1 MNLYGTLYLCG
12 TPIGNL
18 GDITLRVID
27 MLKACDLVAA
37 EDTRNTLKLLNHF
50 DIQKSLVSYHE
61 HNKIQKGPELIEKLK
76 SGLNIALVTDAGM
89 PGISD
94 PGSDL
99 VRLCQKEGVPVT
111 ACPGPT
117 AFATALV
124 LSGMDSRR
132 FVFEGFLPTDKK
144 EKAHVLKS
152 IEKEE
157 RTVIFYEAPHRL
169 KATLKEI
176 YQSVGNRQASCVRE
190 ITKKFEE
197 VKKDSLENLI
207 EYYSLNDPKGEFV
220 VLIEGLDPEEIK
232 KEQISFWENIP
243 VEEHV
248 KKYIDDG
255 MSEKDA
261 MKQAAKDRGITK
273 RDIYSILKGNK

>member
-1 MNLYGTLYLCG
+1 MYGTLYLCG

-18 GDITLRVID
+18 GDMTLRVIEL
-27 MLKACDLVAA
+27 LKECDIIAA

-50 DIQKSLVSYHE
+50 DIQKTLVSYHE
-61 HNKIQKGPELIEKLK
+61 HNKFQKGPELIEKLK
-76 SGLNIALVTDAGM
+76 NGANIALVTDAGM

-94 PGSDL
+94 PGADM
-99 VRLCQKEGVPVT
+99 VRLCQTEGIPVT
-111 ACPGPT
+111 AAPGPT
-117 AFATALV
+117 AFSTALV
-124 LSGMDSRR
+124 LSGLDSRR
-132 FVFEGFLPTDKK
+132 FIFEGFLPTDKK

-152 IEKEE
+152 IEKET

-169 KATLKEI
+169 KTTLKELFE
-176 YQSVGNRQASCVRE
+176 STGDREAACVRE

-197 VKKDSLENLI
+197 VKKGNMSELI
-207 EYYSLNDPKGEFV
+207 EYYNVNEPKGEFV
-220 VLIEGLDPEEIK
+220 IVIGGADAQELKKEEIAA
-232 KEQISFWENIP
+232 WESIT

-248 KKYIDDG
+248 KKYMAEG

-273 RDIYSILKGNK
+273 RDIYAQLKK

>member
-1 MNLYGTLYLCG
+1 MYGTLYLCG

-18 GDITLRVID
+18 GDITFRAVE
-27 MLKACDLVAA
+27 MLKNCDLIAA

-61 HNKIQKGPELIEKLK
+61 HNKAQKGPELIEKLK
-76 SGLNIALVTDAGM
+76 NGVNIALVTDAGM

-117 AFATALV
+117 AFSTALV

-132 FVFEGFLPTDKK
+132 FVFEGFLPADKK
-144 EKAHVLKS
+144 EKAHVLES
-152 IEKEE
+152 IKKEE
-157 RTVIFYEAPHRL
+157 RTIIFYEAPHRL
-169 KATLKEI
+169 KSTLKEI
-176 YQSVGNRQASCVRE
+176 YQTVGTRQAACVRE

-197 VKKDSLENLI
+197 VKKDSIENLI
-207 EYYSLNDPKGEFV
+207 QYYSLNEPKGEFV
-220 VLIEGLDPEEIK
+220 VLIEGLDPKEIK

-248 KKYIDDG
+248 KKYIDNG

-261 MKQAAKDRGITK
+261 MKQAAKDRGIAK
-273 RDIYSILKGNK
+273 RDIYAVLKGNRA

>member
-1 MNLYGTLYLCG
+1 M
-12 TPIGNL
+12 
-18 GDITLRVID
+18 
-27 MLKACDLVAA
+27 
-37 EDTRNTLKLLNHF
+37 
-50 DIQKSLVSYHE
+50 
-61 HNKIQKGPELIEKLK
+61 
-76 SGLNIALVTDAGM
+76 
-89 PGISD
+89 
-94 PGSDL
+94 
-99 VRLCQKEGVPVT
+99 PVT

-132 FVFEGFLPTDKK
+132 FVFEGFLTADKK

-169 KATLKEI
+169 KATLKEV
-176 YQSVGNRQASCVRE
+176 YQSVGNRQAACVRE

-207 EYYSLNDPKGEFV
+207 EYYSLNEPKGEFV

-248 KKYIDDG
+248 KKYIADG

-261 MKQAAKDRGITK
+261 MKQAAKDRGIAK
-273 RDIYSILKGNK
+273 RDIYSILKRNK

>member
-1 MNLYGTLYLCG
+1 MYGTLYLCG

-18 GDITLRVID
+18 GDITLRTIET
-27 MLKACDLVAA
+27 LKTCDLIAA

-61 HNKIQKGPELIEKLK
+61 HNKTQKGPELIEKLK

-132 FVFEGFLPTDKK
+132 FVFEGFLPVDKK

-176 YQSVGNRQASCVRE
+176 YQSVGNRQAACVRE

-207 EYYSLNDPKGEFV
+207 EHYSLNEPKGEFV
-220 VLIEGLDPEEIK
+220 ILIEGLDPEEIK

-248 KKYIDDG
+248 KKYIGDG
-255 MSEKDA
+255 MSEKEA
-261 MKQAAKDRGITK
+261 MKQAAKDRGIAK